1 MVYGLCQTPRRLQLA
16 QEVVKCWGGFGEGT
30 AGSQRVARVADS
42 RKQLEAVV
50 EELCTLNPTLT
61 PVESPGLLGSWQLL
75 TTYKSGTADVSFWSV
90 ESWRKYIY
98 EQGPSPVQS
107 LVLSNST
114 NVSNVSQ
121 ILESPSAEGSK
132 WQNVVSFGQGNKL
145 VIEAA
150 LEGIRDDSS
159 FFYRF
164 SGGFFL
170 LSGTTRIP
178 YPVPFGVLEALRPG
192 QTTGWFST
200 RYLDE
205 DMRVSVGNKAMPAVT
220 ACSDKAP
227 FHIKFGQLEH
237 ILSDKTGALTCNRME
252 FFKCSIAGVSYGEGV
267 TEI

>member
-1 MVYGLCQTPRRLQLA
+1 MYSTRYRGQRAHIPRQAVARCQPDAQPRKTPASSARNTPTRARAGTLLSCALTSRRVTTRTRALGSREESGGSSDGGRRLELKRQLL
-16 QEVVKCWGGFGEGT
+16 ELLGEGT

-170 LSGTTRIP
+170 LSG
-178 YPVPFGVLEALRPG
+178 E
-192 QTTGWFST
+192 
-200 RYLDE
+200 
-205 DMRVSVGNKAMPAVT
+205 T
-220 ACSDKAP
+220 AWL
-227 FHIKFGQLEH
+227 FLQ
-237 ILSDKTGALTCNRME
+237 
-252 FFKCSIAGVSYGEGV
+252 
-267 TEI
+267 